1 MRFSPRSLGIQVR
14 IMQKSQ
20 ENGQN
25 QTNTDTGKEREYK
38 NRENVIKGHVGVKKT
53 HKGKDFTLNPSLK
66 KHKRIKPRIATLA
79 IRVSISNPTVKN
91 RDPMIGKIQ
100 GQGFMGASNKL
111 QDLEASLK
119 AI

>member
-1 MRFSPRSLGIQVR
+1 M
-14 IMQKSQ
+14 
-20 ENGQN
+20 
-25 QTNTDTGKEREYK
+25 
-38 NRENVIKGHVGVKKT
+38 KKA
-53 HKGKDFTLNPSLK
+53 HKGKDFTLKPSLK

-100 GQGFMGASNKL
+100 GQGFMGTSNKL